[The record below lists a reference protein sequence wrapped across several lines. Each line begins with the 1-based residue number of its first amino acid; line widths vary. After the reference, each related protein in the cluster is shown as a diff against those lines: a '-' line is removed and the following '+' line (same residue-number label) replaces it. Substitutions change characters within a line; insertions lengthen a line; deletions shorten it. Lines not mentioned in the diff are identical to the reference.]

1 MNKVAHNSFFLCCT
15 HECRC
20 SCASLM
26 IYVVENVSPYKMHI
40 ICLIWNFLTIKK
52 KKKNMHANLLLLFE
66 MLSFVWLLIRV
77 QRDIWGMSR
86 CNYQLFCI
94 TLGIYAVHLS
104 KSHKMLSC
112 SWMSDI
118 ILRRGVLQVALIK
131 TCGPY
136 WSSLLGDRS
145 HLELTTGGQSVQYTP
160 KCIPP
165 LSGSL
170 GLQ

>member
-1 MNKVAHNSFFLCCT
+1 
-15 HECRC
+15 
-20 SCASLM
+20 
-26 IYVVENVSPYKMHI
+26 
-40 ICLIWNFLTIKK
+40 
-52 KKKNMHANLLLLFE
+52 MHANLLLFLE
-66 MLSFVWLLIRV
+66 MLAFVCLLIIYKGISEV
-77 QRDIWGMSR
+77 CHYV
-86 CNYQLFCI
+86 CNQLFCI

-131 TCGPY
+131 TRGPY

-160 KCIPP
+160 KYIPP